1 MSRHR
6 LPVAVVGGGSAGI
19 SAVAA
24 LAGSGKRQV
33 IWYDVPQHRSQRAFA
48 VGELQAYRCVPAN
61 TKVDKLLGP
70 GCFGHPVLA
79 PWIAGSEPAQAALR
93 ELREQ
98 AEAIP
103 ELEPFDPAPDG
114 WVGLDPCRVVYAHIG
129 EALARSE
136 HVTCIPARV
145 EQVRYVSSSRPS
157 RDGNDTSDGQ
167 WTVCTE
173 GQQFPEMQASALVL
187 ATGGTPRRVVLPL
200 PESPVASTSGLA
212 TATTAGGSITEVPL
226 RTALDPEQLS
236 HALRSA
242 APVADGEGTSKEVC
256 VAVIGNSHTGV
267 VVLDHCRR
275 IGVKVYLIGR
285 RPIRHAE
292 WVAEQSDYR
301 YTMSGLKGRGS
312 AIGRWLDGE
321 AQSQTLTAATD
332 EELQRS
338 LVAIGCTHVVQAVGF
353 EGAPLPKLT
362 IDAVPIP
369 WSAEAL
375 VREPETSQLHL
386 AGRPFTPYP
395 RTAKSEGAGIAG
407 EGEAAPS
414 LQLHR
419 VYGLGLC
426 FPEDEGYC
434 RPSPD
439 ERPTGF
445 SFANN
450 CAARLAADL
459 DRMDSASQGTLRVPT
474 L

>member
-33 IWYDVPQHRSQRAFA
+33 IWFDVPQHCSQKAFA
-48 VGELQAYRCVPAN
+48 VGELQAYRSVPAN

-114 WVGLDPCRVVYAHIG
+114 WVGLDPCRSVYAHIG
-129 EALARSE
+129 DALARSE
-136 HVTCIPARV
+136 HVRCIPARV
-145 EQVRYVSSSRPS
+145 EQVRYVSRSSAPG
-157 RDGNDTSDGQ
+157 RDEYDGSDGQ

-173 GQQFPEMQASALVL
+173 GQQFPEVQASALVL
-187 ATGGTPRRVVLPL
+187 ATGGTPRRVVLP
-200 PESPVASTSGLA
+200 SGLA
-212 TATTAGGSITEVPL
+212 TGTTAGGSITEISL
-226 RTALDPEQLS
+226 RAALDPEQLS
-236 HALRSA
+236 HALCPA
-242 APVADGEGTSKEVC
+242 APVGQGTSKDTAC

-321 AQSQTLTAATD
+321 GQSQTLTAATD
-332 EELQRS
+332 EELQRC
-338 LVAIGCTHVVQAVGF
+338 LVEIGCTHVVQAVGF

-362 IDAVPIP
+362 IDAVPLP

-375 VREPETSQLHL
+375 VREPKTSQLHL
-386 AGRPFTPYP
+386 AGQPTTPHA
-395 RTAKSEGAGIAG
+395 RTPDTGASAGAGIAA
-407 EGEAAPS
+407 EGAALPS

-450 CAARLAADL
+450 CAARLVEDL
-459 DRMDSASQGTLRVPT
+459 DRMDSVSQGTLHVPT